1 MDYSWVE
8 PTLNEI
14 KKLLLEKKIPDF
26 SDTDECDMCRFLQD
40 QKEMRS
46 P

>member
-26 SDTDECDMCRFLQD
+26 SDPDECDMCRFLKD
-40 QKEMRS
+40 QKEMRNL
-46 P
+46 